1 MSHSCLASRL
11 PLNFQKWGLKV
22 SWETIS
28 QKLTNVVATQRGI
41 NEAILIK
48 MASFGTEL
56 SWILTPSIWRFR
68 SENPL
73 KNWHKRWKIR
83 ESLFIIFVHFS
94 SEKNREKLRKGK
106 KKIASI
112 NKFSRFFDGFFLSKS
127 TSKTCII
134 NGSKLQLKSQ

>member
-41 NEAILIK
+41 NEAIPIK

-83 ESLFIIFVHFS
+83 ESLFIIFVHLLWRFFLVK
-94 SEKNREKLRKGK
+94 KNREKLRKGK

-112 NKFSRFFDGFFLSKS
+112 NKFSRFFFLTVFFIQIHKQNLY
-127 TSKTCII
+127 
-134 NGSKLQLKSQ
+134 N